1 MKIALFTMGTRG
13 DVQPYIYLAKALK
26 KHGHETTIGSHPC
39 WRRLVEDAG
48 ISFAPIGPDIDIEEE
63 TSIIRGKTQNAVISL
78 LKTMNFIFKIIEN
91 SSPEI
96 YESCKGKDLIIVSH
110 SQMGAAEAE
119 ALQIPAVNVTLQTEM
134 IPQALKEPTFG
145 DKLFN
150 LFVGPKITK
159 PYNKIRKLY
168 NLPMLKNS
176 AELISGKIN
185 LIPISK
191 YVKERN
197 KYWEDKNILTGYWYE
212 EADSFE
218 PPAELTAFLAKGEK
232 PMILALGAMS
242 FENKADR
249 AKLDLFVNAFKKT
262 DKRAIIQGFQKTLK
276 NYELP
281 ETMIACGSVPHS
293 WLFRQGYAVIHHC
306 GFGTASAAMIY
317 GIPSIPVPF
326 ILDQTGFA
334 MQLEQNNV
342 AVKMIQAKDLSEER
356 LIEAINELDAN
367 YAAFSQSAKALSE
380 KLQSEHGLETA
391 VELIEKC
398 LES

>member
-1 MKIALFTMGTRG
+1 MGTRG
-13 DVQPYIYLAKALK
+13 DVQPYIYLARALNK
-26 KHGHETTIGSHPC
+26 KGHETTIGSHPC
-39 WRRLVEDAG
+39 WRKLVEEAG
-48 ISFAPIGPDIDIEEE
+48 ISFSPIGPDIDIEQE
-63 TSIIRGKTQNAVISL
+63 TAIIRGKSPNPLISL
-78 LKTMNFIFKIIEN
+78 LKTMNFIFKIIEQ

-96 YESCKGKDLIIVSH
+96 YESCKGKDLIVVSH

-119 ALQIPAVNVTLQTEM
+119 ALQIPVVNVTLQTEM
-134 IPQALKEPTFG
+134 IPQALKEPGFG
-145 DKLFN
+145 EKLFDI
-150 LFVGPKITK
+150 FVGSKITK

-168 NLPMLKNS
+168 KLPMLKKS
-176 AELISGKIN
+176 SELISGRIN

-191 YVKERN
+191 FVKERN

-212 EADSFE
+212 EAEEYE
-218 PPAELTAFLAKGEK
+218 PPAELAEFLANGEK
-232 PMILALGAMS
+232 PIILALGAMS
-242 FENKADR
+242 FEDKADR
-249 AKLDLFVNAFKKT
+249 TKLDFFVNAFKKT
-262 DKRAIIQGFQKTLK
+262 GKRAIIQGFQKTLK

-281 ETMIACGSVPHS
+281 ETMTACGSVPHS

-342 AVKMIQAKDLSEER
+342 AVRMIQAKDLSEER
-356 LIEAINELDAN
+356 LIEAIKELDSN
-367 YAAFSQSAKALSE
+367 YETISKTAKTLSK

-391 VELIEKC
+391 VELIENC
-398 LES
+398 MNIR